1 MNSWNAGRSVDA
13 PLRHHESQAGHGIAR
28 RWRNG
33 WRGAVLFLTCGAVPA
48 APFPY
53 GLEEVCTWSDDG
65 PDLCYH
71 RFTIDRITDCGNP
84 QSLTAY
90 EAGGGLMILHMDPYP
105 NVVLRYSAR
114 GYNRAPSGFGDRLS
128 VVAYVGPD
136 GWNWDGG
143 FGDGAE
149 DCDLAVR

>member
-1 MNSWNAGRSVDA
+1 MNSENAGKAVDA
-13 PLRHHESQAGHGIAR
+13 SPRHHESLTNQGIAW
-28 RWRNG
+28 RWRNW
-33 WRGAVLFLTCGAVPA
+33 WRGAVLMLASGAA
-48 APFPY
+48 LAGPFPY

-84 QSLTAY
+84 APLTAY
-90 EAGGGLMILHMDPYP
+90 EAGGGMMVLHMDPYP

-128 VVAYVGPD
+128 LIAYNAPD

-143 FGDGAE
+143 FGDGME
-149 DCDLAVR
+149 DCVEYVR